1 MDFGIAK
8 LPSSTLTQ
16 DGSVLGTPAYMSP
29 EQIRGED
36 LDGRSDL
43 FSLGSILYELLTG
56 VKIFSGSNFAVM
68 SEKITHENPPP
79 ASRVNPRV
87 PPAVDEVLKK
97 VLAKNRNDRY
107 PRGKDFSKDLRKVLQ
122 DMKEHPPQ
130 A

>member
-1 MDFGIAK
+1 M
-8 LPSSTLTQ
+8 PSSTLTQ
-16 DGSVLGTPAYMSP
+16 DGSILGTPAYMSP

-56 VKIFSGSNFAVM
+56 VKLFSGPNLAVM
-68 SEKITHENPPP
+68 SQKITHENPPP

-87 PPAVDEVLKK
+87 PPAVDEILKK

-107 PRGKDFSKDLRKVLQ
+107 SRGKDFSKDLRKVLQ
-122 DMKEHPPQ
+122 DVKKHSPQ
-130 A
+130 T